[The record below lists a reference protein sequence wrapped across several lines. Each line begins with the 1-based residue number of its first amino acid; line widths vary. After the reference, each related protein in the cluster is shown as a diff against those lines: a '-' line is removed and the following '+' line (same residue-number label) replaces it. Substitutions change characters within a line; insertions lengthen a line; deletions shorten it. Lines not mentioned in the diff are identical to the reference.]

1 MSEVI
6 KRERAIIGSVL
17 LEWAVVDVGCRAWW
31 YVMIL
36 VSHMDPV
43 TTIKVNFVKSYLT
56 QFWLNL
62 SRSYAQIKAQDV

>member
-1 MSEVI
+1 MSEAI
-6 KRERAIIGSVL
+6 KRERVVIGSVL